1 MGHFS
6 PLNKLK
12 DNTGSGQNLVLQLT
26 GPGQTLVQNNPRP
39 GQDRGYM
46 RHFSPRKDIKNPTP
60 GQNLVIKIDWT
71 RANFRTK

>member
-26 GPGQTLVQNNPRP
+26 GPGQILVQNNPRP
-39 GQDRGYM
+39 EQDTGCTG
-46 RHFSPRKDIKNPTP
+46 H
-60 GQNLVIKIDWT
+60 
-71 RANFRTK
+71 